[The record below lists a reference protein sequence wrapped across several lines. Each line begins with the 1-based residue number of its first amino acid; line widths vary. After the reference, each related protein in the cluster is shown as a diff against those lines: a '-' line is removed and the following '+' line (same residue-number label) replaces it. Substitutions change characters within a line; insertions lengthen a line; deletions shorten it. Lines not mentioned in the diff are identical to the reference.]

1 MPVADLR
8 VGMRVMEL
16 DRPWEGTPFLFQG
29 FVIESEDELE
39 LVRELCDSVYIDI
52 ESTIEYRNAPLKPGQ
67 SGSGTTITRIAKKTP
82 VERELYTAHRT
93 YTDSARL
100 TKSVLDDV
108 RLGRVID
115 TPATKSAV
123 ESCVESI
130 LRSPDALLLL
140 TNLRNKDAY
149 TAEHSLNVSIL
160 TLALGRHMGLDREK
174 LVELGMCALLHDV
187 GKMLVPDEIL
197 NKEGRFTD
205 EEFETMKQHTV
216 YGRDLLMASTGMPL
230 ASLDV
235 AHGHHEAI
243 DGSGYP
249 RGLTGGSM
257 SEWTKAVAITD
268 AFDAIT
274 TERVYREARTSLD
287 ALRILNGSRG
297 RRYDTELVRKFV
309 RAVGIFP
316 PGSVVELTN
325 GFVCVVVESNEEQRL
340 RPRVLVVRFQGQDLD
355 EPRPL
360 NLATIR
366 ADKQKRPIQITRM
379 LRPDKAGVDLLALRD
394 RGFLQQPPA
403 ASASPV

>member
-1 MPVADLR
+1 MPVGDLR

-39 LVRELCDSVYIDI
+39 LVRELCGHVYIDI
-52 ESTIEYRNAPLKPGQ
+52 ESTVEYTNAPHKTGPIKGGA
-67 SGSGTTITRIAKKTP
+67 SITRIEKKAP

-93 YTDSARL
+93 YTESSRL
-100 TKSVLDDV
+100 TKNILDDV

-115 TPATKSAV
+115 TPAAKSAV

-160 TLALGRHMGLDREK
+160 TMALGRHMGLERDK
-174 LVELGMCALLHDV
+174 LVEIGMCALLHDI
-187 GKMLVPDEIL
+187 GKVLIPDEIL
-197 NKEGRFTD
+197 NKDGRYTD
-205 EEFETMKQHTV
+205 EEYDIMKRHTV
-216 YGRDLLMASTGMPL
+216 FGRDLLMSSSGMPL

-249 RGLTGGSM
+249 RGITGSSM

-274 TERVYREARTSLD
+274 SDRVYKEGRTSLD
-287 ALRILNGSRG
+287 ALRILNGYRG
-297 RRYDTELVRKFV
+297 KRYDADLVTKFV

-316 PGSVVELTN
+316 PGSVVELNN
-325 GFVCVVVESNEEQRL
+325 GFVCVVVESNQEQRL
-340 RPRVLVVRFQGQDLD
+340 RPRVLVVRFHGQDLD
-355 EPRPL
+355 DPRPL
-360 NLATIR
+360 DLAQVGT
-366 ADKQKRPIQITRM
+366 DKKKRPLQISKM
-379 LRPDKAGVDLLALRD
+379 LRPEKAGVDLHALRE
-394 RGFLQQPPA
+394 RGILHTPPTGV
-403 ASASPV
+403 ASPV